1 MSSITQA
8 VTTIAPDITSFGPGG
23 QQYIMSMR
31 GGFNISA
38 EVDNELFAFSKTNTS
53 VAHAKNL
60 TNLTEPRKIGSTMS
74 FRAVRL
80 GIRLLNFKRGAG
92 GIGVSLTP
100 VEVAAL
106 KQLLASAEITI
117 TAGSNDTKIAE
128 FSGLD
133 LMEPVDFM
141 AASES
146 PVTTCA
152 AGGLGGGIGWI
163 PLAIPIEFQANVNIG
178 GNVKFT
184 DPVPANLYSTAN
196 TFGFVVILQGLKV
209 VKS

>member
-1 MSSITQA
+1 MSSITA
-8 VTTIAPDITSFGPGG
+8 PVTTIAPDVTTFGPGG

-31 GGFNISA
+31 GGFNVSA
-38 EVDNELFAFSKTNTS
+38 EVDNELFAFAKTNSS
-53 VAHAKNL
+53 VANAKQL

-80 GIRLLNFKRGAG
+80 GIRILSFKESSGAA
-92 GIGVSLTP
+92 VPNTP
-100 VEVAAL
+100 EEVAAM

-133 LMEPVDFM
+133 LMEPLDFM
-141 AASES
+141 AADS
-146 PVTTCA
+146 TNTCA
-152 AGGLGGGIGWI
+152 AANGLGGGIGWI

-178 GNVKFT
+178 GSVKFT
-184 DPVPANLYSTAN
+184 RPVPNDLTSTAN
-196 TFGFVVILQGLKV
+196 SFGFVVIFQGLKI

>member
-1 MSSITQA
+1 MSSITA
-8 VTTIAPDITSFGPGG
+8 PVTTIAPDVTTFGPGG
-23 QQYIMSMR
+23 QQYIMSLR
-31 GGFNISA
+31 GGFNVSP
-38 EVDNELFAFSKTNTS
+38 EVDNELFAFARTNSS
-53 VAHAKNL
+53 VANAKQL

-80 GIRLLNFKRGAG
+80 GIRILSFKGSNGAA
-92 GIGVSLTP
+92 VPTTP
-100 VEVAAL
+100 KEVAAM

-133 LMEPVDFM
+133 LMEPIDFM
-141 AASES
+141 AADS
-146 PVTTCA
+146 TKTCA
-152 AGGLGGGIGWI
+152 AANGLGGGIGWI

-178 GNVKFT
+178 GSVKFT
-184 DPVPANLYSTAN
+184 RPVPTDLTTTAN
-196 TFGFVVILQGLKV
+196 SFGFVVIFQGLKI

>member
-1 MSSITQA
+1 MSSITA
-8 VTTIAPDITSFGPGG
+8 PVTTIAPDVTTFGPGG

-31 GGFNISA
+31 GGFNVSA
-38 EVDNELFAFSKTNTS
+38 EVDNELFAFAKTNSS
-53 VAHAKNL
+53 VANAKQL

-80 GIRLLNFKRGAG
+80 GIRILSFKESSGAA
-92 GIGVSLTP
+92 VPNTP
-100 VEVAAL
+100 KEVAAM

-133 LMEPVDFM
+133 LMEPLDFM
-141 AASES
+141 AADS
-146 PVTTCA
+146 TNTCA
-152 AGGLGGGIGWI
+152 AANGLGGGIGWI

-178 GNVKFT
+178 GSVKFT
-184 DPVPANLYSTAN
+184 RPVPTDLTSTAN
-196 TFGFVVILQGLKV
+196 SFGFVVIFQGLKI

>member
-1 MSSITQA
+1 MSSITA
-8 VTTIAPDITSFGPGG
+8 PVTTIAPDVTTFGPGG

-31 GGFNISA
+31 GGFNVSP
-38 EVDNELFAFSKTNTS
+38 EVDNELFAFARTNSS
-53 VAHAKNL
+53 VANAKQL

-80 GIRLLNFKRGAG
+80 GIRILSFKESNGAA
-92 GIGVSLTP
+92 VPNTP
-100 VEVAAL
+100 EEVAAM

-133 LMEPVDFM
+133 LMEPIDFM
-141 AASES
+141 AADS
-146 PVTTCA
+146 TNTCA
-152 AGGLGGGIGWI
+152 AANGLGGGIGWI

-178 GNVKFT
+178 GSVKFT
-184 DPVPANLYSTAN
+184 RPVPTDLTTTAN
-196 TFGFVVILQGLKV
+196 SFGFVVIFQGLKI

>member
-1 MSSITQA
+1 MSSITDP
-8 VTTIAPDITSFGPGG
+8 VTTIAPDVTTFGPGG
-23 QQYIMSMR
+23 QQYIMSIR
-31 GGFNISA
+31 GGFNVST
-38 EVDNELFAFSKTNTS
+38 EVDNELFAFAKTNSS
-53 VAHAKNL
+53 VANAKQL

-80 GIRLLNFKRGAG
+80 GIRILSFKESSGAA
-92 GIGVSLTP
+92 VPNTP
-100 VEVAAL
+100 EEVAAM

-133 LMEPVDFM
+133 LMEPLDFI
-141 AASES
+141 AADS
-146 PVTTCA
+146 TNTCA
-152 AGGLGGGIGWI
+152 AANGLGGGIGWI

-178 GNVKFT
+178 GSVKFT
-184 DPVPANLYSTAN
+184 RPVPTDLTSTAN
-196 TFGFVVILQGLKV
+196 SFGFVVIFQGLKI

>member
-1 MSSITQA
+1 MGSITA
-8 VTTIAPDITSFGPGG
+8 PVTTIAPDVTTFGPGG
-23 QQYIMSMR
+23 LQYIMSLR
-31 GGFNISA
+31 GGFNVSL
-38 EVDNELFAFSKTNTS
+38 EVDNELFAFAKTNSS
-53 VAHAKNL
+53 VANAKQL

-80 GIRLLNFKRGAG
+80 GIRILSFKESNGAA
-92 GIGVSLTP
+92 VPNTP
-100 VEVAAL
+100 EEVAAM

-133 LMEPVDFM
+133 LMEPIDFM
-141 AASES
+141 AADS
-146 PVTTCA
+146 TNTCA
-152 AGGLGGGIGWI
+152 AANGLGGGIGWI

-178 GNVKFT
+178 GSVKFT
-184 DPVPANLYSTAN
+184 RPVPTDLTTTAN
-196 TFGFVVILQGLKV
+196 SFGFVVIFQGLKI

>member
-1 MSSITQA
+1 MSSITA
-8 VTTIAPDITSFGPGG
+8 PVTTIAPDVTTFGPGG
-23 QQYIMSMR
+23 QQYIMSIR
-31 GGFNISA
+31 GGFNVSA
-38 EVDNELFAFSKTNTS
+38 EVDNELFAFAKTNSS
-53 VAHAKNL
+53 VANAKQL

-80 GIRLLNFKRGAG
+80 GIRILSFKESSGAA
-92 GIGVSLTP
+92 VPNTP
-100 VEVAAL
+100 EEVAAM

-133 LMEPVDFM
+133 LMEPLDFM
-141 AASES
+141 AADS
-146 PVTTCA
+146 TNTCA
-152 AGGLGGGIGWI
+152 AANGLGGGIGWI

-178 GNVKFT
+178 GSVKFT
-184 DPVPANLYSTAN
+184 RPVPTDLTATAN
-196 TFGFVVILQGLKV
+196 SFGFVVIFQGLKI